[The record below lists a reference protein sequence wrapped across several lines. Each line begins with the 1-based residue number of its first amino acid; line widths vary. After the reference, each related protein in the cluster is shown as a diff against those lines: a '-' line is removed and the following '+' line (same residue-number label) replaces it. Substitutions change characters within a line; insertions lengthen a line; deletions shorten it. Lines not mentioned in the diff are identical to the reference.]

1 VAEVRPAGGA
11 TAQPAADG
19 ARPPAPAETVLAV
32 KGLTVSYP
40 AEGGRLLAVDGVH
53 LALRRGEVLGV
64 VGESGSG
71 KTTMATAML
80 GLVRPPARVDAGEI
94 LLEGRDLRSLAREQ
108 LRRLRW
114 TELAFIPQGAM
125 SALNPVLRV
134 SGQFTDV
141 MRAHGV
147 RRRAEIAGRTAE
159 LLAAVGLEPAVAR
172 RYPHELS
179 GGMKQRVC
187 IAMAIALGPKI
198 VVADEPTS
206 ALDVVVQRSV
216 METLKAVQAQR
227 GLSLVLIGHDM
238 ALQAQ
243 VVDRIAVMCRG
254 HLVELGATA
263 AVFRA
268 PAHPY
273 TRLLLGSVPSLG
285 QSSWVPAAASPE
297 LREEAYR
304 LAAVR
309 CPLRPAGPD
318 HEVALS

>member
-1 VAEVRPAGGA
+1 
-11 TAQPAADG
+11 
-19 ARPPAPAETVLAV
+19 VLAV
-32 KGLTVSYP
+32 QGLTVSYP
-40 AEGGRLLAVDGVH
+40 AEGGRLLAVDGVD
-53 LALRRGEVLGV
+53 LELRRGEVLGV

-71 KTTMATAML
+71 KTTMATALL
-80 GLVRPPARVDAGEI
+80 GLVRPPGRIESGEI
-94 LLEGRDLRSLAREQ
+94 LLEGRDLRSLAPEPMRH
-108 LRRLRW
+108 LRW
-114 TELAFIPQGAM
+114 RELAFIPQGAM
-125 SALNPVLRV
+125 SALNPVVRV
-134 SGQFTDV
+134 GGQFADV

-147 RRRAEIAGRTAE
+147 RGRAEIGKRTAE
-159 LLAAVGLEPAVAR
+159 LLEGVGLEPAVAR

-216 METLKAVQAQR
+216 METLTAVQAQR

-243 VVDRIAVMCRG
+243 VADRIAVMCRG
-254 HLVELGATA
+254 HLVEIGTA
-263 AVFRA
+263 VDIFRA

-273 TRLLLGSVPSLG
+273 TRLLLSSVPSLK
-285 QSSWVPAAASPE
+285 QPWVPAAASAE
-297 LREEAYR
+297 LREEAYG
-304 LAAVR
+304 LAATR

-318 HEVALS
+318 HEVALP

>member
-1 VAEVRPAGGA
+1 VADAVLSVR
-11 TAQPAADG
+11 
-19 ARPPAPAETVLAV
+19 
-32 KGLTVSYP
+32 GLTVSYP
-40 AEGGRLLAVDGVH
+40 SDGGRQRAVDGVD
-53 LALRRGEVLGV
+53 LDLRRGEILGV

-71 KTTMATAML
+71 KTTMATALL
-80 GLVRPPARVDAGEI
+80 GLIRPPARIDAGQI
-94 LLEGRDLRSLAREQ
+94 LLEGRDLRSLAPEAMRQ
-108 LRRLRW
+108 LRWR
-114 TELAFIPQGAM
+114 ELAFIPQGAM

-134 SGQFTDV
+134 GGQFADA
-141 MRAHGV
+141 MRAHGM
-147 RRRAEIAGRTAE
+147 RDRAEIRTRTAG
-159 LLAAVGLEPAVAR
+159 LLQAVGLEPAVAR

-216 METLKAVQAQR
+216 MGTLKAVQADR

-254 HLVELGATA
+254 HLVEIGAVA
-263 AVFRA
+263 AVFRE

-273 TRLLLGSVPSLG
+273 TRLLLGSVPSLR
-285 QSSWVPAAASPE
+285 QSSWVPAAASAE
-297 LREEAYR
+297 LREEAYG
-304 LAAVR
+304 LAAARV
-309 CPLRPAGPD
+309 PLRPVGPD
-318 HEVALS
+318 HEVARPEDARPEEAPS